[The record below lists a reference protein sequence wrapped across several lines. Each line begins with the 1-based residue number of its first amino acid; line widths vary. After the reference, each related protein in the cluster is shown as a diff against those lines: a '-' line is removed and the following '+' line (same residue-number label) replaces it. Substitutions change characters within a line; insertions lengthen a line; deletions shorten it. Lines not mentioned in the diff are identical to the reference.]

1 MTSTQAPAGKRPAV
15 ACSSHENAAEESA
28 VEFFLLGEEKSVDD
42 EQVMV
47 RNGESGP
54 EFKVEIGFLELEV
67 VAYTGGLK
75 IVGYAHF
82 GHNGRVSSRR
92 SSDHLRHITD
102 DRLTLSRASIYR
114 AASDELIETVPYLV
128 LNLERVD
135 VVYARDPNGPEAA
148 DAPAAV

>member
-1 MTSTQAPAGKRPAV
+1 M
-15 ACSSHENAAEESA
+15 
-28 VEFFLLGEEKSVDD
+28 DD
-42 EQVMV
+42 EPVIV
-47 RNGESGP
+47 RTGDREH

-82 GHNGRVSSRR
+82 GHGGRATSTPR

-114 AASDELIETVPYLV
+114 PRATS
-128 LNLERVD
+128 
-135 VVYARDPNGPEAA
+135 
-148 DAPAAV
+148 